1 VAAVSSRAIGIN
13 LAGTW
18 RGDVNPISS
27 RAIWAT
33 VTGLGC
39 GQRCGRRRRRR
50 VRAVA
55 DAAISRSGQDGG
67 LAVRVL
73 LAACAFLILAF
84 GLALSMNLAARWS
97 ADDAIALSLLSI
109 GSVVVGNR
117 R

>member
-1 VAAVSSRAIGIN
+1 
-13 LAGTW
+13 
-18 RGDVNPISS
+18 
-27 RAIWAT
+27 
-33 VTGLGC
+33 
-39 GQRCGRRRRRR
+39 
-50 VRAVA
+50 
-55 DAAISRSGQDGG
+55 
-67 LAVRVL
+67 VL